1 MAGGEDRLIAWLA
14 GFAGAGD
21 RIGDDAVLLTLG
33 ERQYAFSV
41 DTQRAGVHI
50 PLDLDPAAAARRL
63 LAVSLSD
70 LAATGALPRWMLVAL
85 GIDEEHAARR
95 FLAALVR
102 AGRRYEVELI
112 GGDTA
117 RPTTPGR
124 LDASLTVIG
133 EIPADGAALTR
144 DAARPDDRLWI
155 GGPIGES
162 ALGLDLV
169 RLGARIAGR
178 SANLPEGLP
187 DGLARVAS
195 RVLRRHLE
203 PRPQIELGL
212 LLGRRSPAGAAIDVS
227 DGLATD
233 AARLCRRSG
242 VGCELE
248 EGGARPSGRRAPPGR
263 PPWPRSARAGSRRGR
278 RLRSSVHPAARRRL
292 TPSRVPADRSRHD
305 AVRSE
310 TAPRRRNSRTVA
322 RRRLGPPQR
331 LSVTVIG
338 WSSFCSTRLTWASSA
353 ASRASTLPAAAGA
366 G

>member
-1 MAGGEDRLIAWLA
+1 MAGREDRLIAWLA
-14 GFAGAGD
+14 GFAGSGD

-50 PLDLDPAAAARRL
+50 PIDLDPADAARRL

-70 LAATGALPRWMLVAL
+70 LAATGAMPRWMLVAL
-85 GIDEEHAARR
+85 GIDDEDTARR

-124 LDASLTVIG
+124 LDASLTVVG
-133 EIPADGAALTR
+133 EIPEDGSPLTR

-155 GGPIGES
+155 GGPVGES

-169 RLGARIAGR
+169 RLGARMAR
-178 SANLPEGLP
+178 RRANLPEGLP
-187 DGLARVAS
+187 DGLTRVAS

-203 PRPQIELGL
+203 PRPQLDLGL

-227 DGLATD
+227 DGLAAD
-233 AARLCRRSG
+233 AARLCRQSG

-248 EGGARPSGRRAPPGR
+248 EGALALRAD
-263 PPWPRSARAGSRRGR
+263 AR
-278 RLRSSVHPAARRRL
+278 RLAGHLDREPLELLLAGGEDYVLLFTLPPDADLRHPGC
-292 TPSRVPADRSRHD
+292 
-305 AVRSE
+305 
-310 TAPRRRNSRTVA
+310 RTVGRITTRPGLRL
-322 RRRLGPPQR
+322 RRTDGTTEP
-331 LSVTVIG
+331 
-338 WSSFCSTRLTWASSA
+338 
-353 ASRASTLPAAAGA
+353 LPAG
-366 G
+366 GWDHLSD

>member
-14 GFAGAGD
+14 GFAGSGD

-33 ERQYAFSV
+33 GRQYVFSV

-50 PLDLDPAAAARRL
+50 PVDLDPAAAARRL

-70 LAATGALPRWMLVAL
+70 LAATGAVPRWMLVAL
-85 GIDEEHAARR
+85 GIDDEDAARR

-124 LDASLTVIG
+124 LDASLTVVG

-162 ALGLDLV
+162 ALGLELV

-178 SANLPEGLP
+178 RANLPEGLP
-187 DGLARVAS
+187 DGLSRVAS

-203 PRPQIELGL
+203 PRPQIDLGL

-248 EGGARPSGRRAPPGR
+248 EGALALRADARRLAGHLGRDPLKLVLGGGEDYVLLFTLPPDAGLRHPGCRPIGRITARPGLKLRRVDGTLEP
-263 PPWPRSARAGSRRGR
+263 
-278 RLRSSVHPAARRRL
+278 
-292 TPSRVPADRSRHD
+292 
-305 AVRSE
+305 
-310 TAPRRRNSRTVA
+310 
-322 RRRLGPPQR
+322 
-331 LSVTVIG
+331 
-338 WSSFCSTRLTWASSA
+338 
-353 ASRASTLPAAAGA
+353 LPAG
-366 G
+366 GWDHLSD

>member
-14 GFAGAGD
+14 GFAGSGD

-50 PLDLDPAAAARRL
+50 PIDLDPADTARRL

-70 LAATGALPRWMLVAL
+70 LAATGAAPRWMLVAL
-85 GIDEEHAARR
+85 GIDDEDGARR
-95 FLAALVR
+95 FLTALVR
-102 AGRRYEVELI
+102 AGRRFEVELI

-133 EIPADGAALTR
+133 EIPKEGSALAR
-144 DAARPDDRLWI
+144 AAARPDDRLWI
-155 GGPIGES
+155 GGSLGES

-169 RLGARIAGR
+169 RLGGRIAKR
-178 SANLPEGLP
+178 RAHLPAPLP
-187 DGLARVAS
+187 DGLTRVAS

-203 PRPQIELGL
+203 PRPQLDLGL

-227 DGLATD
+227 DGLAAD

-248 EGGARPSGRRAPPGR
+248 ESALGLRAD
-263 PPWPRSARAGSRRGR
+263 AR
-278 RLRSSVHPAARRRL
+278 RLADHLSREPLELVLAGGEDYVLLFTLPPEVDFRHPGCRPIGRITTRSGLSLRRTDGTIERL
-292 TPSRVPADRSRHD
+292 TAGGWDH
-305 AVRSE
+305 
-310 TAPRRRNSRTVA
+310 
-322 RRRLGPPQR
+322 
-331 LSVTVIG
+331 LSD
-338 WSSFCSTRLTWASSA
+338 
-353 ASRASTLPAAAGA
+353 
-366 G
+366 